1 LELDNRKEI
10 PIFQKI
16 AKELED
22 AIFLGAYGE
31 ETQIPSTTEISM
43 QFKINPATVLKG
55 MNLLSEKNLIYKK
68 RGIGMFVCKGARE
81 IIKENHSNDF
91 NEDFVKPLVVE
102 AKKLEFENERIN
114 FLIKKEYESET

>member
-1 LELDNRKEI
+1 MDLDNRKEI

-22 AIFLGAYGE
+22 AIFLGAYE
-31 ETQIPSTTEISM
+31 EESQIPSTTEISM

-68 RGIGMFVCKGARE
+68 RGIGMFVCKGARK